1 MPLFEKTQLT
11 ANRDS
16 WGVEE
21 NFSTD
26 LNFLPQLTLRLQ
38 RTLDARET
46 PKLSDDM
53 LARSPQ
59 IP

>member
-1 MPLFEKTQLT
+1 
-11 ANRDS
+11 
-16 WGVEE
+16 
-21 NFSTD
+21 
-26 LNFLPQLTLRLQ
+26 LTLRLQ